1 MSSVLERCILASQR
15 RLSPSSEMFW
25 GKSIPVPPQELP
37 EPVCTAGVWSLH
49 SLGSDTGG
57 RPKVEDAEGQAAY
70 KEVYTTSSLLS
81 QECKSKPL
89 RLSST

>member
-57 RPKVEDAEGQAAY
+57 RPKVEDAEGRLGLVVGLPHIRRQAST
-70 KEVYTTSSLLS
+70 VQDS
-81 QECKSKPL
+81 QGSP
-89 RLSST
+89 